1 MKIFLTS
8 ITAIVAIII
17 LAFAIHPFATEDEP
31 KIQVKHDEQPTKG
44 KIVSRISEFPIY
56 AKQQREIDAVRAE
69 KQKEQTGITPVRIEI
84 PAIQVDTAV
93 IQVGKTAGGQMEV
106 PNNTVQTGWYKPGYA
121 PGSQGKAVIAGHVDS
136 KKGPAVFFYL
146 KELQAGDK
154 IFLTDKTGRK
164 LTFSVQSKKSYLA
177 EKAPIDEIFGSSTDR
192 LLNLITCTGTFDYER
207 RTHPDRLVVT
217 AKLTND
223 SALKKDVPKAPT
235 NVKRVGDNITWHAN
249 RAADV
254 IGYRVYRIQGDKRAR
269 VASMAATERKSVVA
283 EKRDGEKV
291 VVVTVNSDG
300 MESESGYVVE

>member
-8 ITAIVAIII
+8 ITAIAAIII
-17 LAFAIHPFATEDEP
+17 LAFAIHPFASEDGP
-31 KIQVKHDEQPTKG
+31 KILVKHDEQPTKG

-56 AKQQREIDAVRAE
+56 AKQQQEIDAIRNA
-69 KQKEQTGITPVRIEI
+69 KQKEQTGIIPVRIEI

-93 IQVGKTAGGQMEV
+93 IQVGKTADGQMEV
-106 PNNTVQTGWYKPGYA
+106 PNNTIQTGWYKPGYT

-136 KKGPAVFFYL
+136 KKGPGVFFYL

-164 LTFSVQSKKSYLA
+164 LTFSVQSKKSYPA
-177 EKAPIDEIFGSSTDR
+177 EKAPIDKIFGSSRDR

-207 RTHPDRLVVT
+207 RTHPNRLVVT

-223 SALKKDVPKAPT
+223 STVKKDVPKAPT
-235 NVKRVGDNITWHAN
+235 NVKRVGDNITWYAN

-254 IGYRVYRIQGDKRAR
+254 IGYRVYRINGDKR
-269 VASMAATERKSVVA
+269 VKVVSVAATERKSAVA
-283 EKRDGEKV
+283 KKKAGEKFA
-291 VVVTVNSDG
+291 VVTVNSDG
-300 MESESGYVVE
+300 MESEPRYVVE